1 MRHLT
6 RRVISVVSVLSVAAS
21 FPTAIDAHAQTP
33 AWKPDRN
40 VEIVVSAGPSGNQD
54 LTARMIQSIWQEKKI
69 VPASIVVNKPGGGG
83 AIAYSYVSQ
92 RARDPHVLVML
103 APTLFSSRIMG
114 QIKFQHTDF
123 TPIATLFEEYIFVS
137 VRADSPIRTG
147 RDLVDRL
154 KARPDS
160 LSLAIA
166 TSIGNH
172 IHLGVALP
180 MKAAGVNIGKML
192 VVPYK
197 SSGESLNA
205 LLGGH
210 IDVAA
215 STFGTVL
222 PHLEGARVRVIG
234 VSAPKRMT
242 GSLASVP
249 TWREQGADAVFS
261 SWRGIAGSKG
271 MTEAQVRYWETALSA
286 MANTDEWK
294 KDVERNFRV
303 PQFLNGRE
311 SSKYWDAQYSE
322 VETALTDLGL
332 KALK

>member
-1 MRHLT
+1 MRYLAL
-6 RRVISVVSVLSVAAS
+6 RVISATSALSVAAS
-21 FPTAIDAHAQTP
+21 LLTAITAHAQAT
-33 AWKPDRN
+33 WKPDRN

-54 LTARMIQSIWQEKKI
+54 LTARMIQSIWQEKRI

-83 AIAYSYVSQ
+83 AIAYTYVSQ

-103 APTLFSSRIMG
+103 APTLFTSRVMG

-123 TPIATLFEEYIFVS
+123 TPLATLFEEYLFVS
-137 VRADSPIRTG
+137 VRADSPIKTG
-147 RDLVDRL
+147 KDLISRL
-154 KARPDS
+154 KAAPDS
-160 LSLAIA
+160 LSIAIA
-166 TSIGNH
+166 TAIGNH
-172 IHLGVALP
+172 LHLGLALP
-180 MKAAGVNIGKML
+180 MKAAGVDIRKML

-197 SSGESLNA
+197 SSGESFTA

-210 IDVAA
+210 IDVAV

-222 PHLEGARVRVIG
+222 PHLEAGRVRVIG
-234 VSAPKRMT
+234 VSAPKRMP
-242 GSLASVP
+242 GLLATVP

-261 SWRGIAGSKG
+261 SWRGMAGAKG
-271 MTEAQVRYWETALSA
+271 MTEAQVRYWEAALAA

-311 SSKYWDAQYSE
+311 SSKYWDAQYTE
-322 VETALTDLGL
+322 VETAMTELGL
-332 KALK
+332 KALN

>member
-1 MRHLT
+1 MRYLAL
-6 RRVISVVSVLSVAAS
+6 RVISATSALSVAAS
-21 FPTAIDAHAQTP
+21 LLTAITAHAQAT
-33 AWKPDRN
+33 WKPDRN

-54 LTARMIQSIWQEKKI
+54 LTARMIQSIWQEKRI

-83 AIAYSYVSQ
+83 AIAYTYVSQ

-103 APTLFSSRIMG
+103 APTLFTSRVMG

-123 TPIATLFEEYIFVS
+123 TPLATLFEEYLFVS
-137 VRADSPIRTG
+137 VRADSPIKTG
-147 RDLVDRL
+147 KDLISRL
-154 KARPDS
+154 KAAPDS
-160 LSLAIA
+160 LSIAIA
-166 TSIGNH
+166 TAIGNH
-172 IHLGVALP
+172 LHLGLALP
-180 MKAAGVNIGKML
+180 MKAAGVDIRKML

-197 SSGESLNA
+197 SSGESFTA

-210 IDVAA
+210 IDVAV

-222 PHLEGARVRVIG
+222 PHLEAGRVRVIG
-234 VSAPKRMT
+234 VSAPKRMP
-242 GSLASVP
+242 GLLASVP

-261 SWRGIAGSKG
+261 SWRGMAGAKG
-271 MTEAQVRYWETALSA
+271 MTEAQVRYWEAALAA

-311 SSKYWDAQYSE
+311 SSKYWDAQYTE
-322 VETALTDLGL
+322 VETAMTELGL
-332 KALK
+332 KALN